1 MTVTVPALRL
11 RWTVPVSH
19 QVRLRCQLH
28 PASRNTH
35 QIVYVLTPGN
45 PSGARRSAR
54 CNVVSDQTAVPS
66 ASRSGV
72 RRASATIRACSAAP

>member
-28 PASRNTH
+28 GRPAGVGASRNTH
-35 QIVYVLTPGN
+35 QIV
-45 PSGARRSAR
+45 
-54 CNVVSDQTAVPS
+54 
-66 ASRSGV
+66 
-72 RRASATIRACSAAP
+72 